1 MTQQNTRNKDKKIE
15 TMREVGDACDYRNR
29 IVLYQESGG
38 QGVRLVAKFLYP
50 LFSQLSNEGLD

>member
-29 IVLYQESGG
+29 IVLNQESG